1 VPDEK
6 GMKAF
11 MYQDGWVVLKSSKQK
26 KAAKDYLNFFIS
38 PENNEAFNQMLGQ
51 GTTNRKSKASGFAE
65 NIAFKGD
72 ELAKYAYFPNF
83 TVLAAQLNDTVKRF
97 ETEIVPLL

>member
-1 VPDEK
+1 
-6 GMKAF
+6 

-51 GTTNRKSKASGFAE
+51 ATTNQKAKSSGFAE

-72 ELAKYAYFPNF
+72 ELGKYAYFPNF
-83 TVLAAQLNDTVKRF
+83 AVLSAQLNDTVKRF